1 MYGRR
6 KERNSHI
13 ERMTGNRVV
22 KIARDKLPNGRRS
35 TGRPRKR
42 WCEDILIR
50 GKNRRR
56 NRQFAY

>member
-6 KERNSHI
+6 KEWNSHI

-22 KIARDKLPNGRRS
+22 KIARDNGRRS

-42 WCEDILIR
+42 WCDDI
-50 GKNRRR
+50 
-56 NRQFAY
+56 